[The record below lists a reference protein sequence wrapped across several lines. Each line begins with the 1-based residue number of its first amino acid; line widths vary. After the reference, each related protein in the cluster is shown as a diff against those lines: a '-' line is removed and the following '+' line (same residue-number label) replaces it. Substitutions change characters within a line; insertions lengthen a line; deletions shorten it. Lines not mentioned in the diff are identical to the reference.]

1 LFGFLREVRLAAN
14 RLATASALLVERFPE
29 TLPAAQPSWAA
40 VPTGVAQ
47 LDRIF
52 PSGGLQR
59 GRLSAWA
66 PGPGAA
72 ALLRA
77 ACHHTI
83 EQGERAAWI
92 DAAALATGTAWRT
105 GPVLVCPA
113 GPVAAL
119 RATEVLARSGG
130 FALVVLDGLEPGSA
144 EMVRLS
150 RAAHEGGVALVL
162 LTGVTA
168 LASLRVATRARVGA
182 YGWRRSRSG
191 GADDITS
198 VTIEVEARASG
209 WRARTELAIPV
220 WHDDL
225 RLSLDPGRTD
235 RRGERR

>member
-1 LFGFLREVRLAAN
+1 MS
-14 RLATASALLVERFPE
+14 RLATAAALLVERFPDA
-29 TLPAAQPSWAA
+29 LPAAQRSWVA
-40 VPTGVAQ
+40 VPTGLAE

-77 ACHHTI
+77 ACHHTV
-83 EQGERAAWI
+83 ELGERAAWI
-92 DAAALATGTAWRT
+92 DAAGLATGTAWRT
-105 GPVLVCPA
+105 GPVLVRPA

-119 RATEVLARSGG
+119 RAAEILARAGG
-130 FALVVLDGLEPGSA
+130 FALVVLDGLEPESS

-162 LTGVTA
+162 LTSVTS
-168 LASLRVATRARVGA
+168 LATLRVASRPRMAA
-182 YGWRRSRSG
+182 YRWRRARSG
-191 GADDITS
+191 GGDDVAS
-198 VTIEVEARASG
+198 VSIEVEARASG
-209 WRARTELAIPV
+209 WRARTALDIPV
-220 WHDDL
+220 RHDDL

-235 RRGERR
+235 RRGER